1 MLVVIA
7 YPYTRGVFVPPVE
20 EITTQGY
27 DMQFGTNLLG
37 MLILV
42 TNVVI
47 LLLTFSV
54 SSTGPF
60 YLTQLL
66 LPTLLSTAKSADG
79 GTVRVITSTS
89 SGHYTCSSSNPLV
102 FDTFK
107 DGPTRRVRTSDWLYY
122 QSNFV
127 GVRVTFIPAYICLI
141 SSIG

>member
-1 MLVVIA
+1 
-7 YPYTRGVFVPPVE
+7 
-20 EITTQGY
+20 
-27 DMQFGTNLLG
+27 MQFGTNLLG